1 MKNERIRDWI
11 APAAAALSLI
21 ACYGTLAAIA
31 MLGALGITIVLNE
44 AVWAGAIVVFAWLT
58 LLTLWLRTRRHGQ
71 LWPIGLAAIG
81 VALITYTM
89 MVTYERV
96 IEIVGF
102 AFLCVGTFLDWRA
115 GHRQRR
121 KNV

>member
-11 APAAAALSLI
+11 APAAATLSLI

-44 AVWAGAIVVFAWLT
+44 AVWSGAIIVFAWLT

-81 VALITYTM
+81 VVLITYTM
-89 MVTYERV
+89 MVTYERI

-102 AFLCVGTFLDWRA
+102 AFLCVGTFMDWRA

-121 KNV
+121 DLS